1 MNNVITTI
9 KGRCNAKNITR
20 LVFLLSIFSF
30 CLLPLILLLF
40 NIKGNDLS
48 YVFKDKNFYSAL
60 GSSLLYT
67 FISALLSTFLALF
80 TAYFLNRANIR
91 WKKIYVL
98 FLSIS
103 MLVPTLSI
111 GLGFRVLFGTNG
123 FLERMLGIQVDGV
136 GYLGLILGSV
146 VISFPAT
153 FLVLYD
159 ALRYEN
165 KSPYDA
171 ASIMGIRTFSTFFKV
186 TLPYLKKPLIT
197 AFFACFTLIFADYGI
212 PMELAGKVKTLPMYL
227 YEQINATFKYGRGAL
242 IGIFLLIPAVTS
254 FIVDLFLKEDHSD
267 DAQSAMI
274 PRQKKFNIVAIVF
287 IVGVILFLAIPQI
300 SFTSL
305 AFMKGYPNNIKFTF
319 DNIANIFSTRVGVGI
334 ITYIV
339 NSITIALLTGILGT
353 VLVFVIAYFSTR
365 ISGKL
370 GKILHFASI
379 ASIAIPGIVLGV
391 GYIFL
396 FKGTNGFFYG
406 TMAILVAVNI
416 IHFMGSPY
424 LMARN
429 SFMKMNK
436 DYEIVGD
443 TLGIS
448 KLGIFFKVL
457 VPNSIGTLV
466 EMFSYFFLNSMITIS
481 AVAFLCTYKNQP
493 LSILITT
500 YEKTGNYEMQA
511 VVSITILFIN
521 VLFKGIITIL
531 NHFINKRNNRKLKD
545 DTMELNRYQF
555 ELLTYLDR
563 HGVNKYSQRTLSD
576 DLAVS
581 LGTINK
587 ELNFC
592 MDSNFIQ
599 MNANGELS
607 VTEEGYKVL
616 EPYKVKKAI
625 ILAAGFG
632 SRMAPVTLDTPKP
645 LVKVNGVRIID
656 TLLDSLVGKGIT
668 NIIIVRGYKKEKFDE
683 LLEKYPFIKF
693 VDNPDYNVTNNISS
707 LMKVLEY
714 LDNCYICE
722 ADLVISNPD
731 LVRKYEYTS
740 NYLGAKVNETDDW
753 CFHKKGLYIDKF
765 QMGGENCYQTY
776 GISYWCE
783 ADCKKLKEDAVKVY
797 NSRAGKENFWDNI
810 ALKVCKKNYKI
821 EIRKCHKADIIEID
835 NFSELVALDESYA
848 NYPGH
853 ENY

>member
-1 MNNVITTI
+1 MNNALSIV
-9 KGRCNAKNITR
+9 KDKCNTKNITR
-20 LVFLLSIFSF
+20 TIFLVCIFTF
-30 CLLPLILLLF
+30 CLLPLFLLLF
-40 NIKGNDLS
+40 NITGNDLK
-48 YVFKDKNFYSAL
+48 YVFSDKNFYSAL
-60 GSSLLYT
+60 GNSLLYT
-67 FISALLSTFLALF
+67 LIAALLSTFLALF
-80 TAYFLNRANIR
+80 SAYFLNRAKIKG
-91 WKKIYVL
+91 KKIFIL
-98 FLSIS
+98 FLSLP

-111 GLGFRVLFGTNG
+111 GLGLRVLFGTNG
-123 FLERMLGIQVDGV
+123 FLDSMFHINIDGI
-136 GYLGLILGSV
+136 GYLGLILGSIIV
-146 VISFPAT
+146 SFPAT

-165 KSPYDA
+165 KAPYDA
-171 ASIMGIRTFSTFFKV
+171 ASIMGIRTFSTFLKI

-227 YEQINATFKYGRGAL
+227 YEQINSMFKYGRGAL

-254 FIVDLFLKEDHSD
+254 FFVDLFLKEDHND
-267 DAQSAMI
+267 DASIAMI
-274 PRQKKFNIVAIVF
+274 PRQKKFNIISIVF
-287 IVGVILFLAIPQI
+287 TIGVIVFLAIPQI
-300 SFTSL
+300 SFISL
-305 AFMKGYPNNIKFTF
+305 AFMKGYPNNIIFSF
-319 DNIANIFSTRVGVGI
+319 NNIKNIFNMSMGLGI
-334 ITYIV
+334 GKYVT
-339 NSITIALLTGILGT
+339 NSILIALLTGLIGT
-353 VLVFVIAYFSTR
+353 IIVFVIAYFSTR
-365 ISGKL
+365 VDGKL
-370 GKILHFASI
+370 SKLLHFASI

-406 TMAILVAVNI
+406 TIAILIVVNI

-436 DYEIVGD
+436 DYEVVGN

-448 KLGIFFKVL
+448 KYKIFLKVL
-457 VPNSIGTLV
+457 VPNSLKTLV

-521 VLFKGIITIL
+521 VMFKGCITLI
-531 NHFINKRNNRKLKD
+531 NHFINLKTNRKVKD

-555 ELLTYLDR
+555 ELLTYLER
-563 HGVNKYSQRTLSD
+563 NGVKKYSQRTLSD

-587 ELNFC
+587 EVNFC
-592 MDSNFIQ
+592 LESNFIQ
-599 MNANGELS
+599 MNANGELGL
-607 VTEEGYKVL
+607 TENGYKVL

-656 TLLDSLVGKGIT
+656 TLLDSLVNKGIN

-693 VDNPDYNVTNNISS
+693 IDNPDYNVTNNISS

-722 ADLVISNPD
+722 ADLVLSNPD
-731 LVRKYEYTS
+731 LIRKYEFSS

-753 CFHKKGLYIDKF
+753 CFKKVNGYIGKYG
-765 QMGGENCYQTY
+765 QGGEDCYQAY
-776 GISYWCE
+776 GISYWTE
-783 ADCKKLKEDAVKVY
+783 ADCKKLKEDETKLY
-797 NSRAGKENFWDNI
+797 NSRAGKENFWE
-810 ALKVCKKNYKI
+810 AAPLKVFKKNYKI
-821 EIRKCHKADIIEID
+821 EIRKCHKSDIIEID
-835 NFSELVALDESYA
+835 NFSELVALDDSYK

>member
-1 MNNVITTI
+1 MNSTI
-9 KGRCNAKNITR
+9 LSIKSKFSSENITR
-20 LVFLLSIFSF
+20 SIFLISLFLF
-30 CLLPLILLLF
+30 CLLPLFLLLF
-40 NIKGNDLS
+40 NISGNDLE
-48 YVFKDKNFYSAL
+48 FIFTDNNFYSAL
-60 GSSLLYT
+60 GNSVFYT

-80 TAYFLNRANIR
+80 TAYFLNRAKIKG
-91 WKKIYVL
+91 KKIYIL
-98 FLSIS
+98 LLSIS

-111 GLGFRVLFGTNG
+111 GLGFRVLFGING
-123 FLERMLGIQVDGV
+123 FLDRIFDVEINGT
-136 GYLGLILGSV
+136 GYFGLILGSV
-146 VISFPAT
+146 VISFPST

-159 ALRYEN
+159 SLRYEN
-165 KSPYDA
+165 KSTYDA
-171 ASIMGIRTFSTFFKV
+171 ASIMGINTFSSFFKI

-227 YEQINATFKYGRGAL
+227 YEQINATFKYGRGAI
-242 IGIFLLIPAVTS
+242 IGLFLLIPAVTS
-254 FIVDLFLKEDHSD
+254 FIVDLFLKEEHSD
-267 DAQSAMI
+267 DAQTAMI
-274 PRQKKFNIVAIVF
+274 PRQKKFNIVAV
-287 IVGVILFLAIPQI
+287 VIIIAVIIFLSIPQI
-300 SFTSL
+300 SFISL
-305 AFMKGYPNNIKFTF
+305 AFMKGYPNNVEFTF
-319 DNIANIFSTRVGVGI
+319 DNIASIFTNKIGVGI
-334 ITYIV
+334 LKYIT
-339 NSITIALLTGILGT
+339 NSITIALLTSIIGT
-353 VLVFVIAYFSTR
+353 VIVFVIAYFSTR
-365 ISGKL
+365 ITGKL
-370 GKILHFASI
+370 GKVLHFASI

-406 TMAILVAVNI
+406 TMAILVVVNI

-457 VPNSIGTLV
+457 VPNSIGTIV

-521 VLFKGIITIL
+521 VTFKALITGINYL
-531 NHFINKRNNRKLKD
+531 INKRSNRRVEDNFMK
-545 DTMELNRYQF
+545 LNRYQF
-555 ELLTYLDR
+555 ELMTYLDR
-563 HGVNKYSQRTLSD
+563 NGVRKYSQRTLSD
-576 DLAVS
+576 DLTVS

-592 MDSNFIQ
+592 MDYNLIQ
-599 MNANGELS
+599 MNSNGELS
-607 VTEEGYKVL
+607 ITEEGYKVL
-616 EPYKVKKAI
+616 EQYKVKKAI

-656 TLLDSLVGKGIT
+656 TLLDSLVAKGIT

-693 VDNPDYNVTNNISS
+693 VDNQEYNITNNISS
-707 LMKVLEY
+707 FMKVLEY

-722 ADLVISNPD
+722 GDLLISNPD
-731 LVRKYEYTS
+731 LIRKYEYSS
-740 NYLGAKVNETDDW
+740 NYLAAKVNETDDW
-753 CFHKKGLYIDKF
+753 CFYKKGLYIDKF

-776 GISYWCE
+776 GISYWNE
-783 ADCKKLKEDAVKVY
+783 EDCKKLQVDAVKVY

-810 ALKVCKKNYKI
+810 ALKHYKKNYKI
-821 EIRKCHKADIIEID
+821 EIRKCHKSDIIELD
-835 NFSELVALDESYA
+835 NFVELIAIDDSYA
-848 NYPGH
+848 NYPG
-853 ENY
+853 YDKY